1 MMHCRFLPLL
11 LALVLAGCAATSEQN
26 VAPVASAPPP
36 PSGSELLLKVRAAAH
51 DDGDALD
58 VQPLRDPVVDDLL
71 AEAEALERQGD
82 FAGAAQ
88 RLQAALALTPGDP
101 GLRQQRAEL
110 LLAEGAL
117 DEAETEAWAAFES
130 GPRVGPL
137 CRRSW
142 TTVQLA
148 RSVRGDPAGADK
160 AAQQVGRCATPPPV
174 RM

>member
-1 MMHCRFLPLL
+1 MMFRRFLPALL
-11 LALVLAGCAATSEQN
+11 TLTLAGCAATPGPPAQT
-26 VAPVASAPPP
+26 VTATPP
-36 PSGSELLLKVRAAAH
+36 PSGSELLLQVRAAAH

-58 VQPLRDPVVDDLL
+58 VQPLRDPLVDDLL

-82 FAGAAQ
+82 FAAAAQ
-88 RLQAALALTPGDP
+88 RLQQALDLTPTDP
-101 GLRQQRAEL
+101 GLRQHRAEL
-110 LLAEGAL
+110 LLAKGLL
-117 DEAETEAWAAFES
+117 DEAETEAWAAFQS

-148 RSVRGDPAGADK
+148 RSVRGDPVGAEK